1 MTKNSG
7 NKKRKSM
14 IAVRGG
20 YSDQNGY
27 NPVNTEMQFD
37 DIDDRTRTLLSNELF
52 DMMQTIFEKS
62 NFGYSSSSDDFCKK
76 LISEVFNQRNN
87 LLKHQSYDWEKVFE
101 GIHKVVCEATI
112 NEVLDIVWFICNWF
126 SNCIQRYY
134 VSQNYEYDRINAF
147 FEKEYVGYRFV
158 NGNIVAIT
166 DKTEI
171 KEIEQACKNEFGGCR
186 THIQKAVDFLAD
198 REAKDYKNCIKES
211 ISAVESICQII
222 TGNSKATLG
231 EALKELEDKGIVIHS
246 ALKSAFSKLYGYTS
260 DEGGVRHAEGMFVS
274 NVTFEEAKFMLVS
287 CSAFVNYLIAQ
298 YGNTSKKIK

>member
-7 NKKRKSM
+7 YKKRKSM

-52 DMMQTIFEKS
+52 DIIQTLFRQFDFDCDIS
-62 NFGYSSSSDDFCKK
+62 PSDAFCKE
-76 LISEVFNQRNN
+76 LMSEVFNDRNN
-87 LLKHQSYDWEKVFE
+87 AKSYSWVVIFE
-101 GIHKVVCEATI
+101 SVHEVIEEATL
-112 NEVLDIVWFICNWF
+112 NEVFDIVWFICDWF
-126 SNCIQRYY
+126 SKHLYRYY
-134 VSQNYEYDRINAF
+134 VPVNYECERLNAF

-171 KEIEQACKNEFGGCR
+171 KEIEQACTNEFDGCR

-298 YGNTSKKIK
+298 YGKTNKNT